1 MQRRAALVAV
11 AGLAFVV
18 SHALAKPNQ
27 PHELS
32 EYEVDV
38 DVVGDVDGT
47 NPAPQKVLQDTIW
60 IADWSF
66 DTGAPCSEAEWVH
79 VDNRILNDGTSYWH
93 AQVAAD
99 FPAQTSGMAGN
110 VYALGY
116 HDNACCEGA
125 SGYASDWYQAY
136 RAPSGVYVLRLVHG
150 AEVESAKFVMMR

>member
-11 AGLAFVV
+11 AGFAFIV

-116 HDNACCEGA
+116 HDNA
-125 SGYASDWYQAY
+125 SV
-136 RAPSGVYVLRLVHG
+136 RARAGTRATGTKPTGRHRVSMFSVSSTARK
-150 AEVESAKFVMMR
+150 SNRRSSS